1 MAHLR
6 GGQGPVLFILPS
18 GKSVPQASLSGF
30 WPVRKDSC
38 HVAAHPE
45 VPYPVSEQF
54 PLCKCHTAVGG
65 WSKEPEPCS
74 FPEQKQRRILL
85 VPFVQLGADR
95 CASVSR
101 HARMETPTP
110 QSGAGLRQ
118 LSADLILEFTLLS
131 WRIY

>member
-1 MAHLR
+1 M
-6 GGQGPVLFILPS
+6 
-18 GKSVPQASLSGF
+18 
-30 WPVRKDSC
+30 
-38 HVAAHPE
+38 
-45 VPYPVSEQF
+45 
-54 PLCKCHTAVGG
+54 GG

-85 VPFVQLGADR
+85 VPFVQLGADH